1 MKYLQI
7 YISNKSKLLR
17 DCSLYVKQL
26 ILEILK
32 DKWANNGTN
41 YRNTKIEID
50 QFEYQGNFWI
60 YLNMVNPLKRSPG
73 NN

>member
-1 MKYLQI
+1 MKYLRK

-17 DCSLYVKQL
+17 DCLLYVKQL

-60 YLNMVNPLKRSPG
+60 YLIMVNPLK
-73 NN
+73 

>member
-1 MKYLQI
+1 MKYLQK

-17 DCSLYVKQL
+17 DYSLYVKQL

>member
-1 MKYLQI
+1 MKYLQK

-17 DCSLYVKQL
+17 DCLLYVKQL